1 MSIFID
7 HAAKSK
13 LAIAALEVEQARYE
27 ASPEYAASV
36 EEEERIIAAHR
47 AEVDRD
53 YAAIVRA
60 QKAERAA
67 QYCEVRAPYSGRV
80 VTTFKAAP
88 AVSIGRTE
96 PHISF

>member
-1 MSIFID
+1 MSIFTD

-13 LAIAALEVEQARYE
+13 LALAALEAEQARYE
-27 ASPEYAASV
+27 ASPEYAEDVAHEASV
-36 EEEERIIAAHR
+36 IAAHR

-53 YAAIVRA
+53 YAALVRA

-80 VTTFKAAP
+80 LATFKAAP
-88 AVSIGRTE
+88 AVTIGRTE
-96 PHISF
+96 PHITF